1 MESVQRRVPAEC
13 VDLFRNPA
21 RLLVAGYSNSGK
33 TEFVTKLITKY
44 SKRFYKIIVSGVDKH
59 PLQSNPEISP
69 KLELHEGIIDIFEE
83 VNESEDERGIL
94 YVLDDLFF
102 DALEDKTVMKSYTR
116 GRHAN
121 ISVILITQN
130 LFARGKYARDI
141 SLNASHFVLH
151 KMRDLNQI
159 ETLGRQLFGKSGSRQ
174 MVDIYK
180 KATKESYGY
189 LLVDVAPGT
198 PDYLTFRSRVVGLE
212 PEIVYQWK
220 P

>member
-1 MESVQRRVPAEC
+1 MENARSVPAEH
-13 VDLFRNPA
+13 VDLFRSPA
-21 RLLVAGYSNSGK
+21 RLLVAGYTNSGK
-33 TEFVTKLITKY
+33 SEFVSKLITKY
-44 SKRFYKIIVSGVDKH
+44 ESKFYKIIISGVENH

-69 KLELHEGIIDIFEE
+69 KLELREGVINVFEE
-83 VNESEDERGIL
+83 LDGTEDDRGIL
-94 YVLDDLFF
+94 YVLDDLFY
-102 DALEDKTVMKSYTR
+102 DAMEDKTVMKSYTR
-116 GRHAN
+116 GRHDR
-121 ISVILITQN
+121 ISIILVTQN
-130 LFARGKYARDI
+130 LFARGKYSRDI

-189 LLVDVAPGT
+189 LLVDVAPDT
-198 PDYLTFRSRVVGLE
+198 PDYLTFRSRVTGPD